1 MEPSNDGQVV
11 KGEGV
16 VEETITATMRLG
28 LGLMSSWRDEVL
40 ARSKLR
46 PPVLFH
52 YTGSE
57 SLISIVSTN
66 QLWATNAVFMN
77 DQSEIR
83 HTAALLTTVLEEP
96 INDPQ
101 LLGADESCLKLAQ
114 ESMLTVLRYL
124 HNYVEA
130 YAFCFCSE
138 PDLLS
143 QWRGY
148 GDGSGRYSIGFR
160 SSELDDVGGGPTQ
173 LIQVVYDD
181 DLQIQLMRELVKRW
195 RLMYLE
201 SMVEDSRTKNHV
213 EALLFAQMFAW
224 LAVSFKNR
232 GFEEEREW
240 RIVYL
245 RPRLPITLPNESFE
259 FYFRSI
265 AGISAPYVRFERPT
279 VDEKVGQLPI
289 NSINVGPHR
298 YPELAMSGIWHL
310 LAKYRSNE
318 EIAIEKSATPLRT

>member
-1 MEPSNDGQVV
+1 MEPLKDEQVV
-11 KGEGV
+11 NEEGV
-16 VEETITATMRLG
+16 GDETITATMRVG
-28 LGLMSSWRDEVL
+28 LGLMSSWREEVL
-40 ARSKLR
+40 ARSKSR

-57 SLISIVSTN
+57 ALTGIVSTN

-77 DQSEIR
+77 DQSEIW
-83 HTAALLTTVLEEP
+83 HTASLLATVLEEP
-96 INDPQ
+96 INEAQ

-160 SSELDDVGGGPTQ
+160 SSDLDDVGAGPTQ
-173 LIQVVYDD
+173 LIQVIYDD
-181 DLQIQLMRELVKRW
+181 GLQIQLMRELVKRW

-201 SMVEDSRTKNHV
+201 SMAEDSRTKNHV
-213 EALLFAQMFAW
+213 EAMLFAQMFAW
-224 LAVSFKNR
+224 LAVSFKNK

-245 RPRLPITLPNESFE
+245 RPRLPETLPDESFE
-259 FYFRSI
+259 FHFRSI
-265 AGISAPYVRFERPT
+265 GGISAPYVRFERPV
-279 VDEKVGQLPI
+279 VDEKVGYLPI
-289 NSINVGPHR
+289 DSIHVGPHR

-310 LAKYRSNE
+310 LAKYRPTE